1 MLRPK
6 FDARVEFSE
15 AGSYKAS
22 EGLYGN
28 ALFELP
34 KFNTSITPKENAF
47 MVLREKKKPF
57 WLPNLYQ
64 DFNIIQPMVMPDA
77 TARVH
82 GGLDWFGVEWI
93 PQPELGAAMVD
104 HTKGR
109 KLDDI
114 TVWEDKIDW
123 PDLNSPDWEGNSQ
136 LLKTTYE
143 RNRLT
148 YSVVVNGM
156 FERLISL
163 LSFEEALVSLVLEKD
178 AVKRFFSR
186 LTDWYIE
193 LFEILK
199 RYYQIDLICFHA
211 DWGSQRAPLF
221 SCECL
226 KECILP
232 YIFRLADAA
241 HQIGLIFNLHSCGKV
256 ETFVPYMIEAGVDAW
271 EGQDINDKKALRE
284 QFKNQIVFIDVFRMD
299 PDTEDERLINAI
311 HEYVDTIAYDGG
323 SILKIN
329 DPDRD
334 KTIMQIKE
342 LYRYSRMAY
351 SGK

>member
-1 MLRPK
+1 
-6 FDARVEFSE
+6 
-15 AGSYKAS
+15 
-22 EGLYGN
+22 
-28 ALFELP
+28 
-34 KFNTSITPKENAF
+34 
-47 MVLREKKKPF
+47 
-57 WLPNLYQ
+57 
-64 DFNIIQPMVMPDA
+64 
-77 TARVH
+77 
-82 GGLDWFGVEWI
+82 
-93 PQPELGAAMVD
+93 MVD

-123 PDLNSPDWEGNSQ
+123 PDLNTLDWESNSR
-136 LLKTTYE
+136 LLKTAYDQ
-143 RNRLT
+143 NRLT
-148 YSVVVNGM
+148 YGVVVNGM

-199 RYYQIDLICFHA
+199 RYYQIDLICFHD

-221 SCECL
+221 SYECL

-241 HQIGLIFNLHSCGKV
+241 HQIGLIFNLHFCGKV
-256 ETFVPYMIEAGVDAW
+256 ERLVPYMIEAVVDAW